1 MVASGRGWGI
11 GYMDE
16 EAGLA
21 YHSTISLS
29 SVKAR
34 KARARDVGGCMAHSP
49 RKGDRESWGEG
60 GSMHSTISF
69 SSALGL
75 AMMEW
80 QL

>member
-1 MVASGRGWGI
+1 
-11 GYMDE
+11 
-16 EAGLA
+16 LA

-69 SSALGL
+69 SSAPWACNDGM
-75 AMMEW
+75 AVVSSKW
-80 QL
+80 DTGQD